1 VDSDQQESNKELKL
15 LELALVQS
23 KVAMDNIE
31 KVMLKWVQ
39 TRITESM
46 LLSKTSVVKLHQ

>member
-1 VDSDQQESNKELKL
+1 MDSDQQESNKELKL